1 MQQQILQ
8 NSAQRES
15 ALANVAQQEANIPS
29 VLASLDQAKASS
41 ELARAQ
47 AKYYNSQK
55 STS

>member
-29 VLASLDQAKASS
+29 VLASLDQSNANA

-47 AKYYNSQK
+47 ANYY
-55 STS
+55 